1 LFEKSGENKEKREH
15 FERFRSVQLSSRK
28 GENERKSK
36 KIESWKTKEGA
47 SLLKKM
53 NEITKEIKE
62 NE

>member
-1 LFEKSGENKEKREH
+1 VRTRRKGSISRD
-15 FERFRSVQLSSRK
+15 SVQFSSVKFKKRRE